1 MRLAVRTPFA
11 GSALL
16 GFLALRAI
24 PGVEATGPGW
34 YARTLA
40 LPHGAG
46 TVRLDVPDAPTA
58 GETAFVTATFA
69 LDDLRD
75 TAAAVERTRRML
87 DADCDPVA
95 VADAFAGDPVVGP
108 LVRRNPG
115 LRVPGP
121 RRRQRDRGPRG
132 ARPAG
137 QRRRRAD
144 RRRPAGPGSTGVPL
158 RQERQPAGL
167 THLFPDP
174 ATIAGLDPRDLPMP
188 RARGRALVALC
199 AALADGD
206 DRARPWR
213 RPR

>member
-16 GFLALRAI
+16 GFLALRAV

-40 LPHGAG
+40 LPHGTG

-115 LRVPGP
+115 LRVPGHVDGNEIAIRAVLGQQVSVAGARTVAARLVQAHGRRLSDESGRTP
-121 RRRQRDRGPRG
+121 PSSPTCSPTRRRSLPSTRPTCRCRGPG
-132 ARPAG
+132 A
-137 QRRRRAD
+137 
-144 RRRPAGPGSTGVPL
+144 
-158 RQERQPAGL
+158 
-167 THLFPDP
+167 
-174 ATIAGLDPRDLPMP
+174 
-188 RARGRALVALC
+188 GR
-199 AALADGD
+199 
-206 DRARPWR
+206 
-213 RPR
+213 